1 MASSLEV
8 AVGVAVEVVIIAI
21 AGGVLYS
28 IWGKVFGAPQRRVI
42 LPFQRGVI
50 LQAGHVEKTLE
61 PGAHWISNKR
71 TLLLCDMR
79 ATPFQV
85 PVAEL
90 LTADGMSVR
99 VSLAGEYRIANPSSF
114 VTESSDAFAAFY
126 LEVRQAV
133 YAAVK
138 ELSGEMF
145 IKEQSTITS
154 RVKELLIPRASQLGI
169 EIVHLEVLEGV
180 PLGWVRQV

>member
-1 MASSLEV
+1 
-8 AVGVAVEVVIIAI
+8 
-21 AGGVLYS
+21 
-28 IWGKVFGAPQRRVI
+28 
-42 LPFQRGVI
+42 
-50 LQAGHVEKTLE
+50 
-61 PGAHWISNKR
+61 
-71 TLLLCDMR
+71 MR

>member
-42 LPFQRGVI
+42 LPFQRNSSSR
-50 LQAGHVEKTLE
+50 QVEKTLE